1 MDGPSHKTFQKE
13 IMKYAIINQN
23 TGTLFTGQ
31 LYSSEEDAQ
40 KRLDELLKGKAI
52 GWSLAI
58 ALVDDDGNLAEQK
71 PGESEVK
78 PRPTPPRPSPQGPR
92 SRNQ

>member
-1 MDGPSHKTFQKE
+1 
-13 IMKYAIINQN
+13 MKHAIINQN

-71 PGESEVK
+71 PSEQKLDEAK
-78 PRPTPPRPSPQGPR
+78 PKPTPPRPSPQGPR